1 MPECKQKSPILQSN
15 YVQEGVKNEDGFGSK
30 FYPEI
35 WRLVPRASLL
45 NNFTAMGEWKLTKW
59 NTSFTETMKS
69 SYSLSCKF

>member
-35 WRLVPRASLL
+35 
-45 NNFTAMGEWKLTKW
+45 
-59 NTSFTETMKS
+59 
-69 SYSLSCKF
+69 